1 MVFLFA
7 YNSIDFYVN
16 FDLCLNS
23 RNEFHY
29 SELNDAIVMTDDHC
43 FVAMSISQA
52 SNR

>member
-1 MVFLFA
+1 MVLLFA

-16 FDLCLNS
+16 FDLNS
-23 RNEFHY
+23 RNGFHY

-43 FVAMSISQA
+43 FVAMSISRA